1 MSTLFF
7 QSETRDNTLSSFSNF
22 GIPYVHVLA
31 PGTDILSTAPNGG
44 YVSGSGTSFAC
55 PHISGL
61 AGVVMSLIDDADT
74 ETISIQGKILKGLVF
89 CKENNLTK
97 DALPTVHNCR
107 GNFISNLIFDYVLF
121 STYQSCKSLYIE
133 LPAV

>member
-1 MSTLFF
+1 MTSIFILLRFRFFYLKIMSARIF

-74 ETISIQGKILKGLVF
+74 ETISIQGKKLEGFSLQRKQP
-89 CKENNLTK
+89 
-97 DALPTVHNCR
+97 DDLPTVHNLR
-107 GNFISNLIFDYVLF
+107 GNFICN
-121 STYQSCKSLYIE
+121 
-133 LPAV
+133 

>member
-7 QSETRDNTLSSFSNF
+7 QSETRDNRLSSFSNF

-31 PGTDILSTAPNGG
+31 PGTDILSTAPNGQ

-74 ETISIQGKILKGLVF
+74 SDTSEEIISIQGKIWKGLV
-89 CKENNLTK
+89 CKENNLMK
-97 DALPTVHNCR
+97 NALPTVHNLR
-107 GNFISNLIFDYVLF
+107 GNFISN
-121 STYQSCKSLYIE
+121 
-133 LPAV
+133 